1 MLYNKYLDTFL
12 KVADSGSFNKAA
24 AKMFITPSA
33 VIKQITALEEDIGI
47 SLFKRSHHGLELTE
61 SGKSLYSDARL
72 LIDSATRAVE
82 RAKALTGGS
91 DNVMRIGV
99 SPTTPA
105 DVLTNLYPAIYR
117 QWPDLKFQMIPF
129 ENTPENASEILKNLG
144 ENIDIVGG
152 VFDEVHLKYRKC
164 NGLELYREPLQVA
177 ISMHH
182 RLSDRTSISVTELYG
197 ETLLLLSTE
206 KMKSM
211 DLLRD
216 YLNRNH
222 PQIKIEDFDF
232 YDMSIFNKCESTN
245 KLLVTNGTW
254 LRAHPLLRT
263 VSVEWSFEIPYG
275 LLYSTSPSAKV
286 KRFLQIIQKSLRLWF
301 ILNSIYKFPKRDF
314 RFSAGC
320 L

>member
-1 MLYNKYLDTFL
+1 MLYNKHLDTFI
-12 KVADSGSFNKAA
+12 KVADCGSFNKAA
-24 AKMFITPSA
+24 TEMFITPSA
-33 VIKQITALEEDIGI
+33 IIKQIKALEEDIGTP
-47 SLFKRSHHGLELTE
+47 LFHRSHHGLELTE

-72 LIDSATRAVE
+72 LIDSATKAIE
-82 RAKALTGGS
+82 RAQALTEGN
-91 DNVMRIGV
+91 DNIMRIGV

-105 DVLTNLYPAIYR
+105 DVLTNLYPVIYK

-129 ENTPENASEILKNLG
+129 ENTPKNASEILQNLG
-144 ENIDIVGG
+144 RDIDIVGG

-177 ISMHH
+177 VSMHH
-182 RLSDRTSISVTELYG
+182 RLTDRASIPVSELYG
-197 ETLLLLSTE
+197 ETLLILSTG

-216 YLNRNH
+216 NLKEKH

-232 YDMSIFNKCESTN
+232 YDMSIFNECESTN
-245 KLLVTNGTW
+245 KLLVTNRTW

-263 VSVEWSFEIPYG
+263 ISVEWPFEIPYG

-286 KRFLQIIQKSLRLWF
+286 MRFLRIVQSSL
-301 ILNSIYKFPKRDF
+301 K
-314 RFSAGC
+314 
-320 L
+320 